1 MSSKLTD
8 SPSTLSHR
16 PPCPCTSNTSQRPA
30 ADCRLGCTHCRLGI
44 PAVSKLTKSIQLDCL
59 KSVATNLGDTFQHP
73 LYSCEAVSGSHLLAL
88 IVPHCRPNPPS
99 HHLHSVVSITAIP
112 SETSRPRSPPPLN
125 PTPKASVPISP
136 NAQPRQR
143 KATWQRHGGD
153 IGMEKRGDEDGDG
166 ITFGAGCHPM
176 SKTSRIHAVFSSHI
190 ENSMITF
197 LPTCAEPPCDPHPPL
212 GTLPV
217 LNTRQSKQTTKE
229 AVSASLHLKRPSQK
243 QNHQV
248 EILCPHSTT
257 PSLQQTTSNFQHSP
271 PLPPPSPH
279 PPTIPS
285 RPSQCYPNPPLP
297 HPPTHT
303 CTAIKRNSNNVAL
316 YRPPD
321 RDEIPVSRPTMQCD
335 AMRSSPVR
343 TAHHPVQGSGRG
355 TGRYSL
361 ENKVFGLLRRVRR
374 EVVQYLHMCR
384 RIGWLAGWL
393 VGWLS

>member
-1 MSSKLTD
+1 M
-8 SPSTLSHR
+8 
-16 PPCPCTSNTSQRPA
+16 
-30 ADCRLGCTHCRLGI
+30 
-44 PAVSKLTKSIQLDCL
+44 
-59 KSVATNLGDTFQHP
+59 
-73 LYSCEAVSGSHLLAL
+73 
-88 IVPHCRPNPPS
+88 
-99 HHLHSVVSITAIP
+99 
-112 SETSRPRSPPPLN
+112 PPPFPPLSI
-125 PTPKASVPISP
+125 PRHKASAPISP

-143 KATWQRHGGD
+143 KATWQRHDGG

-166 ITFGAGCHPM
+166 ITFGTGCHSV
-176 SKTSRIHAVFSSHI
+176 SKKTHIHAVFSSHI

-197 LPTCAEPPCDPHPPL
+197 LPTCTEPPCDPHPPL

-217 LNTRQSKQTTKE
+217 RNTRQSKQATKE
-229 AVSASLHLKRPSQK
+229 VVSASLHLKRPSQK

-248 EILCPHSTT
+248 EISCPHSTT
-257 PSLQQTTSNFQHSP
+257 PSLQQMAETTTSNFQHP
-271 PLPPPSPH
+271 PRPPH

-303 CTAIKRNSNNVAL
+303 CNAIKRNSNNVAL

-335 AMRSSPVR
+335 AMRSNPIR

-361 ENKVFGLLRRVRR
+361 ENKFSGLLRRVRR

-384 RIGWLAGWL
+384 RMLVGWL
-393 VGWLS
+393 VGWLVVMIRRKKTNGSRGGNPPNVKNDVATLPIATSRTC